1 MLKEKMIVKRT
12 IALLLLLAMLVVPL
26 TACQTKNSPSDTP
39 ASTPSAAETPAEGSE
54 GTEPEEIVHLKM
66 AVPFFGTSAPAD
78 AALISEKISEISR
91 KEIGV
96 EVELAFYSISDYYTQ
111 IPLILSGDEQLDCLA
126 SFGDTTDSWIRK
138 GYLQPIT
145 AQVEQYGSGIKEVLG
160 DWLNA
165 GQYYGDQYVLGV
177 RTDLVEAI
185 CFCMRKDIVDK
196 YGIDLSQV
204 KQLSDLADVFAVVKE
219 NEPDLIPMVASD
231 AQSFGSYQFS
241 IDSLFDNLGVLMPV
255 DEPGSTEIKNFFATE
270 KYKNYCEMLH
280 DWYQKGY
287 VEQDILTETENGS
300 VLVKN
305 GKAFGFLYPYK
316 PYVET
321 QESLVCGYEMA
332 AVELTPPIVSTTTL
346 VANAWAV
353 GRNCVNVDKAVQ
365 FYNLC
370 YTNKDILNLLAWG
383 VEGRHYVLDENGQ
396 AALPEGMDADSSGYN
411 IGMGWFFFDNF
422 GQYVAAGNPVDLN
435 DAINEFNNTATSSTA
450 MGFHW
455 DSEEVKTE
463 VAACTAILQQYRMAL
478 EYGVVDPDTVL
489 PEFLSALE
497 QAGINDVVAAK
508 QAQFDAWR
516 AEQSK

>member
-39 ASTPSAAETPAEGSE
+39 ASTPSAAETPAKGSE

-204 KQLSDLADVFAVVKE
+204 KQLSDLADVFAVIKE

-270 KYKNYCEMLH
+270 KYRNYCEMLH

-287 VEQDILTETENGS
+287 ALRPAAHDPAGAAGTEGAAGS
-300 VLVKN
+300 LRC
-305 GKAFGFLYPYK
+305 ASWLH
-316 PYVET
+316 
-321 QESLVCGYEMA
+321 
-332 AVELTPPIVSTTTL
+332 
-346 VANAWAV
+346 
-353 GRNCVNVDKAVQ
+353 
-365 FYNLC
+365 
-370 YTNKDILNLLAWG
+370 G
-383 VEGRHYVLDENGQ
+383 VVYHQ
-396 AALPEGMDADSSGYN
+396 SSG
-411 IGMGWFFFDNF
+411 
-422 GQYVAAGNPVDLN
+422 AGRGAQEGKYPLSSLYDRRRAPDRHRRDFHRYTAPSFSGDTRPYGGGARPV
-435 DAINEFNNTATSSTA
+435 
-450 MGFHW
+450 
-455 DSEEVKTE
+455 
-463 VAACTAILQQYRMAL
+463 
-478 EYGVVDPDTVL
+478 
-489 PEFLSALE
+489 
-497 QAGINDVVAAK
+497 
-508 QAQFDAWR
+508 
-516 AEQSK
+516 